1 MKYQNPDDHIVF
13 DGLSVNPLIG
23 KQDAIYGVNP
33 NLVSSAFPQAD
44 MLSVQDGY
52 IGKIRNN
59 DTLLVNDPNIAS
71 AALYKHTNV
80 TMDVPAASVMTRD
93 MLQPWIAR
101 VSDQPFVARVS
112 DYQSILADPLRYK
125 GLESNVLG
133 LQSMP
138 MVTPSIDTSEER
150 LDALT
155 NKLDMLTDEIHQLRS
170 ESTYWQSQT
179 REAEKREAEWKKRA
193 RRTELKNLRLNKDK
207 STNTNVSEIECLKA
221 ANTELRRTIL
231 GYELEAGLS
240 QDIEPPGELDDYT
253 FSEN

>member
-1 MKYQNPDDHIVF
+1 MIILNPDDNVF
-13 DGLSVNPLIG
+13 RDNLSVVPQ
-23 KQDAIYGVNP
+23 KDIYDGVNP
-33 NLVSSAFPQAD
+33 YLVSAAFPQAD
-44 MLSVQDGY
+44 MLTVQNDVCLV
-52 IGKIRNN
+52 KIRNN
-59 DTLLVNDPNIAS
+59 DTLLGNDLNIAS
-71 AALYKHTNV
+71 AALYEPINV
-80 TMDVPAASVMTRD
+80 VSAVPDVSVMTRD

-101 VSDQPFVARVS
+101 VSDQPFVAHVS

-170 ESTYWQSQT
+170 ESAYWQSQT
-179 REAEKREAEWKKRA
+179 REAEKREADWKKRA

-207 STNTNVSEIECLKA
+207 STNTSVSEIERLKA

-240 QDIEPPGELDDYT
+240 QDIEPYGEWEDYP